1 MEQNCKKAYY
11 RLVIIN
17 DNGGGMVSDFVES
30 KDDWA
35 LVEAIARYT
44 HQPLRHGFT
53 LHKSDQFD
61 TCSNFH
67 LIGKYEESTAI
78 G

>member
-1 MEQNCKKAYY
+1 MDKNSVKAYY
-11 RLVIIN
+11 RLEIYN
-17 DNGGGMVSDFVES
+17 DNGGATVSNFLES

-44 HQPLRHGFT
+44 HQPHRHGFT
-53 LHKSDQFD
+53 LHKYNRND
-61 TCSNFH
+61 TCGSYH
-67 LIGKYEESTAI
+67 LIEKYEESTAI